1 VKPGGVHQVRIAV
14 LAQGEMMMLATHSQ
28 RQAAI
33 RFLRRLRRQK
43 IMADEFAAPW
53 FETGKNHPVSLSLYH
68 GHLHNYGVRFR
79 SGTAFVCIAPGNL
92 VRLLWKRRGE
102 YFARELSTDEAGRF
116 FELAGV
122 TAGVDELD
130 RLKNAVNEIRIA
142 LRDIAPNSCAD
153 FVEAVTL
160 ILANRGFEIEE
171 E

>member
-1 VKPGGVHQVRIAV
+1 
-14 LAQGEMMMLATHSQ
+14 MLPTNSQ
-28 RQAAI
+28 RHAAV
-33 RFLRRLRRQK
+33 RFLRRLRGRK
-43 IMADEFAAPW
+43 VVSDDLAPPW

-79 SGTAFVCIAPGNL
+79 SGTAFVCTAPGNL
-92 VRLLWKRRGE
+92 VRLLWKRRGA
-102 YFARELSTDEAGRF
+102 YFARELSTDEANRF

-122 TAGVDELD
+122 TAGADELD
-130 RLKNAVNEIRIA
+130 RLKNATDEICIA